1 MGVKD
6 LDRNP
11 SLRAKARANPDGIR
25 ESGGGVGV
33 GVGTGDGRFGFT
45 FEGDSMGVLRVA
57 VDIEFTTDIDTVE
70 DERVDDDDV
79 VVVVVIVVVDV
90 VD

>member
-1 MGVKD
+1 M
-6 LDRNP
+6 
-11 SLRAKARANPDGIR
+11 
-25 ESGGGVGV
+25 GV

-45 FEGDSMGVLRVA
+45 FEDDSMGVLRVA

-70 DERVDDDDV
+70 DERVDDDV
-79 VVVVVIVVVDV
+79 VVLVVIVVVDV